1 MSDQPRPD
9 PSPPG
14 GDRQSHPS
22 LAAELS
28 ATAHR
33 VEHVVEELGDT
44 ARRVEHAVEE
54 RLEHGI
60 EVAEQTIVR
69 RYGLGALRAVRA
81 TLRFAFWSLV
91 AAYFAFGALLLVTRY
106 YVLPR
111 IDQWR
116 PQIEAIA
123 SRVLNGTVTMDRIQA
138 GWRGFNPH
146 LSLDDVLVTGPRGG
160 PPLALPRVEA
170 TVSWLSLA
178 TMAPR
183 FVALRLLSPEV
194 SIVRLADGNVTVAG
208 FVIEPGKSE
217 SEGSPTLDW
226 LLAQHRIVVRDGH
239 VVYRDDRGDEPVQ
252 FELNDVNL
260 IVEQTLGSR
269 TFALQAL
276 PTAEFAGPIDV
287 RGTLATGA
295 FARPSDVSRWKGQA
309 FVQLD
314 FVDLALLSR
323 LVPVPVQIEQ
333 AYGALRLWLGFGDGR
348 IVRTTADVALQDV
361 TARIAQDL
369 EPLRL
374 ASLQGRITQRQWGDV
389 WPVGRGGQEFGL
401 TGTTFRTADGLT
413 FPAMDVR
420 LRRTRAAGS
429 EPQRTSLEASR
440 VDLESLGAV
449 LAHLPLPGDL
459 YDRIARH
466 ALRGTLSGLSL
477 AWSGEARAAS
487 DIALQARFSGLSS
500 AALPAAEDA
509 GSKVGVPGFENL
521 SGAVRLEKGAGTLEL
536 AATDAALVFPGV
548 FEEPRLPLK
557 QLLGTIQWKQGATL
571 EVRTDALRASNED
584 LDVTANGTYRTA
596 ASGPGW
602 IDLSGRVA
610 RANADAAWRYIP
622 TVAGTATRAWL
633 QHALVKG
640 RLGDAPFKLKGD
652 LARFPF
658 TNPADGD
665 FRFAGRVTGATLD
678 FLPGQPDSGGNPA
691 EPGAVWP
698 VLSDIEAD
706 LVFERASMTIT
717 AQRGG
722 AYGARIDQATARIAH
737 LGHDATLDVKGRVN
751 GPLADL
757 LRYAN
762 ASPVKGWI
770 GGITEGAE
778 AQGNARLDLGLLIP
792 LGHGA
797 DAKVSGAIAFQGNN
811 LTLAGI
817 PPFTRTTGTLNFN
830 ERGVRIDNLSTN
842 LLGGP
847 ARIDASTR
855 ADGALVFS
863 AAGSATPAGLRG
875 LVPIA
880 PVQSLLDKS
889 SGSAR
894 YQASVVVKDGT
905 ELRID
910 SDLAGLAIDGIAPLR
925 KSPAESLPTRIERIS
940 RASGEDVQVQVGRA
954 LGIRIERRPA
964 GANGELRLTRGVVA
978 VNEPA
983 NLPERGLL
991 VIAALPRLDVDA
1003 WSNLLAPDAPP
1014 ARDARPAA
1022 TGDDLRIDLV
1032 ALRTDELI
1040 VQGHKVRN
1048 LTLGATRQD
1057 DGSYAANVVSD
1068 GATGFIGWRPAA
1080 DPQALGQIT
1089 ARLSRLVISARKE
1102 EEFVKVLRTPPKQI
1116 PALEV
1121 SVEQFELSDMKL
1133 GRLDLVAQNAGSG
1146 AGGTWRL
1153 HRLDITN
1160 PDMKLASTGEWG
1172 PAPTGGQRRMQLK
1185 FAIDATDG
1193 GAALGRLGYPN
1204 ALARGTGRVEGDVQW
1219 LGSPLDIDY
1228 PTLTGRVNVAVD
1240 NGRFLK
1246 VDPGNAARLLAL
1258 LSLQSLG
1265 RNLAADG
1272 GSQFAEGFAFTSIRA
1287 DATIDR
1293 GIMKTDNFRMS
1304 GATAAVLM
1312 SGTLDLR
1319 NETQQLSIVVLPEID
1334 ASTAALAVGVVNPV
1348 LGLGTFLAQF
1358 VLRDPLSKAL
1368 ALQYEVTG
1376 SWTDPKI
1383 TRQSRITPSQTTGP
1397 TK

>member
-1 MSDQPRPD
+1 VSDQPRPD

-14 GDRQSHPS
+14 DDRPSHPS

-33 VEHVVEELGDT
+33 I
-44 ARRVEHAVEE
+44 EHAVEE

-60 EVAEQTIVR
+60 EAAEQTIAR
-69 RYGLGALRAVRA
+69 RFGLGALRAVR
-81 TLRFAFWSLV
+81 TMLRFAFWSLV
-91 AAYFAFGALLLVTRY
+91 AAYFAFGTLLLVTRY

-116 PQIEAIA
+116 PQIEGIA
-123 SRVLNGTVTMDRIQA
+123 SRALKGTVTVGRIEV
-138 GWRGFNPH
+138 GWRAFNPH
-146 LSLDDVLVTGPRGG
+146 LSLNDVQVTGPRGG
-160 PPLALPRVEA
+160 PPLALPRVDA
-170 TVSWLSLA
+170 TVSWLSLVS
-178 TMAPR
+178 MEPR
-183 FVALRLLSPEV
+183 FVALRLLAPEV
-194 SIVRLADGNVTVAG
+194 SVVRLADGNFTVAG
-208 FVIEPGKSE
+208 FVIEPGKPE
-217 SEGSPTLDW
+217 SEGLPALDW
-226 LLAQHRIVVRDGH
+226 LLSQERVVVRDGH
-239 VVYRDDRGDEPVQ
+239 VVYRDDRGSEPIQ

-260 IVEQTLGSR
+260 IVQQSLGSHS
-269 TFALQAL
+269 FALQAL

-287 RGTLATGA
+287 RGTLTTGA
-295 FARPSDVSRWKGQA
+295 FARPSDVSRWTGQA

-323 LVPVPVQIEQ
+323 LVPVPVQVEQ
-333 AYGALRLWLGFGDGR
+333 AYGALRAWMGFEDGQ
-348 IVRTTADVALQDV
+348 ILRTTADVALQDV
-361 TARIAQDL
+361 TARLAKELQ
-369 EPLRL
+369 PLRL
-374 ASLQGRITQRQWGDV
+374 ASLQGRITQGQWGDA

-413 FPAMDVR
+413 FPAMDVK

-429 EPQRTSLEASR
+429 EPPRTALEASR
-440 VDLESLGAV
+440 IDLESLGAV

-459 YDRIARH
+459 YDKLARH

-477 AWSGEARAAS
+477 AWSGDAPAAS
-487 DIALQARFSGLSS
+487 DIALKARFSGLSS

-509 GSKVGVPGFENL
+509 ASKVGVPGFENL
-521 SGAVRLEKGAGTLEL
+521 SGAVRMEKGAGTLEL

-557 QLLGTIQWKQGATL
+557 QLLGTVQWKQGETL
-571 EVRTDALRASNED
+571 EFRADGLRASND
-584 LDVTANGTYRTA
+584 DVDVTANGTYRTA

-610 RANADAAWRYIP
+610 RANADTAWRYIP
-622 TVAGTATRAWL
+622 AVAGTGLRTWL
-633 QHALVKG
+633 QHALVTG

-658 TNPADGD
+658 TNPAEGD
-665 FRFAGRVTGATLD
+665 FRFGGRVTGATLD
-678 FLPGQPDSGGNPA
+678 FLPGHPDSEGKPA
-691 EPGAVWP
+691 APGSVWP
-698 VLSDIEAD
+698 ILTDIDAD

-717 AQRGG
+717 AQRGR
-722 AYGARIDQATARIAH
+722 AYGARIEQATARIAH
-737 LGHDATLDVKGRVN
+737 LGRDATLDVKGQAA

-762 ASPVKGWI
+762 ASPVRGWI
-770 GGITEGAE
+770 GGITDGAE

-792 LGHGA
+792 LGHAA
-797 DAKVSGAIAFQGNN
+797 DTKVTGAIAFQNNN
-811 LTLAGI
+811 LTLAGL
-817 PPFTRTTGTLNFN
+817 PPFSRTTGTLNFT

-842 LLGGP
+842 LLGGA

-855 ADGALVFS
+855 ADGALLFN
-863 AAGSATPAGLRG
+863 AAGAATPAGLRG
-875 LVPIA
+875 AVSFSPI
-880 PVQSLLDKS
+880 QRLLDKS

-894 YQASVVVKDGT
+894 YQAAVVVKDGT

-910 SDLAGLAIDGIAPLR
+910 SDLVGLAIDGIAPLR
-925 KSPAESLPTRIERIS
+925 KSAAESLPLRIEHTA
-940 RASGEDVQVQVGRA
+940 RATEQDLRVLAGRA
-954 LGIRIERRPA
+954 LGIRVERRRA
-964 GANGELRLTRGVVA
+964 DVGGEFRLARGVIA

-991 VIAALPRLDVDA
+991 VIATLPQFDVDA
-1003 WSNLLAPDAPP
+1003 WSNLLAPDTPP
-1014 ARDARPAA
+1014 ERGARPASA
-1022 TGDDLRIDLV
+1022 GDDLRIDLV
-1032 ALRTDELI
+1032 ALRTDEL
-1040 VQGHKVRN
+1040 VFQGHKVRN

-1057 DGSYAANVVSD
+1057 DGGYAANVVSD
-1068 GATGFIGWRPAA
+1068 GATGFIGWRPAT

-1089 ARLSRLVISARKE
+1089 ARLSRLVISSRKE
-1102 EEFVKVLRTPPKQI
+1102 QEVVAALRATPKQI
-1116 PALEV
+1116 PSLEV

-1133 GRLDLVAQNAGSG
+1133 GRLDLVAQNTGSG
-1146 AGGTWRL
+1146 TGGAWRL
-1153 HRLDITN
+1153 RRLDIAN
-1160 PDMKLASTGEWG
+1160 PDMKLTSTGEWG
-1172 PAPTGGQRRMQLK
+1172 PAPTGGNRRMQLK
-1185 FAIDATDG
+1185 FAIDAADG
-1193 GAALGRLGYPN
+1193 GAALARIGYPA
-1204 ALARGTGRVEGDVQW
+1204 ALSRGTGRIEGDVQW

-1228 PTLTGRVNVAVD
+1228 PTLAGRLNIAVD
-1240 NGRFLK
+1240 DGRFLK

-1265 RNLAADG
+1265 RTLALDG
-1272 GSQFAEGFAFTSIRA
+1272 GSQFAEGFAFASIRA

-1293 GIMKTDNFRMS
+1293 GILKTDNFRMS

-1319 NETQQLSIVVLPEID
+1319 NETQQLSIVVLPVID

-1358 VLRDPLSKAL
+1358 VLRDPLSRAF
-1368 ALQYEVTG
+1368 ALQYDVTG
-1376 SWTDPKI
+1376 SWTDPVI
-1383 TRQSRITPSQTTGP
+1383 TRQTRIAPSQSTEA